1 MKIENI
7 SISNIDIDNGTATL
21 TFDIAEITNSANI
34 DLKIDDGEFTQIL
47 ENQEQGTITYDLTN
61 MPRGIHDLAL
71 KISNEEEEYISEPF
85 LVKFKVNPTIEG
97 LECTYSDSTGKFILK
112 FTILGDELFT
122 YNVNFKLDEN
132 EYQEIMTSQIMG
144 EKTFE
149 SISEMGSHTCVLKI
163 SDGYDEYETDVFTFD
178 ITNQKPILSKV
189 LAKDIS
195 NDGSA
200 NIYYGVKDIENSTLT
215 HYLNIDGTNEAINP
229 TRLNSFYT
237 YKISGLSVGNHT
249 CFISVTDGIDTVTTD
264 EVNIEIFANST
275 DKKEI
280 LRQSKARYDFAYQSL
295 KDIITSVVSDSVFD
309 YDVENE
315 IIQKAQESYN
325 ETYSEFNRIAQQS
338 IDIIGTNK
346 VNLTKEDLTSQ
357 INDVDNALNS
367 LETTMEGVFRDGLLS
382 DSEKILLS
390 DNLNIIAK
398 EKVDVDRDY
407 ETLYNNED
415 LLDPAKSK
423 LQTNYN
429 AFVVAQNSLATLID
443 NIIKKDSIIDNEDK
457 ANIDSAFEAW
467 RNALGN
473 YRNASLEAIDSIA
486 KKKADDSSDIV
497 NERWAEIILDPESGI
512 QSQVGQLYDKV
523 SGTGGIEQRL
533 TTAEQ
538 TITTEGITNLIKDT
552 YYSKEEIDETI
563 EDIRDDIHV
572 AVASVDVQYY
582 LSTSQTSLV
591 GGSWSSVAPTWVNG
605 KYMWS
610 KTVTT
615 LTDGTVSES
624 APTCIAGAKGD
635 SASPNYTWIRYADDA
650 NGNGISNSPDGKDYI
665 GFAYNK
671 TTSTESNTPSDYT
684 WSLIRG
690 EKGTDGKDGIDGKDG
705 TSIEILGT
713 YGSVEELNQAHPNNN
728 NKGDSYI
735 IGQDLYIWDGEE
747 FQNIGQIR
755 GEDGITFY
763 TWVKYSDHAD
773 GTNLYDVPNDNT
785 MYIGIATNQTS
796 ITESTD
802 KTKYTWSKFR
812 GDDGVDGTNGIDGI
826 TYYTWIKYA
835 NDANGNGISN
845 SPDGKDYIGFAYNK
859 TTSTESNTPS
869 DYVWSLIKGKDGTDG
884 TNGING
890 TNGKDGTTYYTWI
903 KYSDSSDGS
912 NMYDTPNDNTMY
924 IGIATNQTN
933 RTESTNKSDYIWSKF
948 RGDDGVD
955 GTDGKDGTEIVS
967 VTEEYYLSTSKT
979 TQTGGSWVTTPPAW
993 QKGKYLWTRTKIV
1006 YANPSSTEYTTPV
1019 CDASWEVSNDVQEQ
1033 IDNNKTEIETMKETV
1048 SIHTTNLNDITSR
1061 VSTTESQITTI
1072 NGSVSNLTNRI
1083 STAEQKITDD
1093 AIISTVSSTI
1103 DSKVNAGVNGI
1114 QGQVDEIKTDIS
1126 TIEQT
1131 TQSIQ
1136 STVASHTGS
1145 ISTLTQRADSFDVTI
1160 AGKAD
1165 SSNII
1170 SKINASTEGITISSS
1185 KVNITGFVTFSDL
1198 STSGFTT
1205 INGGNITSGTIRG
1218 IKIVS
1223 TATDTTRAEME
1234 GDGLRFY
1241 SPSKQAGKISFD
1253 SNGEGTESSAKDR
1266 FLIQSLNNYVLKL
1279 LSTGDMSITSYD
1291 VIYFEA
1297 NRLQTNC
1304 NLDLTGKQLNCGNIY
1319 CSDNITC
1326 TTVTTTS
1333 GITAS
1338 GSLQGASLK
1347 VTGSVT
1353 GGTASLGAI
1362 NGSSLSITG
1371 GSWLGAVNCG
1381 KLEPSS
1387 IACSGTINT
1396 SGSLQGYTCSVA
1408 NNMSVENNAWIKY
1421 LYVNGTQVTS
1431 DETLK
1436 TDIKYVNIDEQTI
1449 SEDSGLMSPN
1459 VNITTSD
1466 MHEFIETL
1474 PMVSY
1479 RLIDDVE
1486 KGKDETYYGFLA
1498 QEILYSKVGSELV
1511 TVPTTEEQELVGDK
1525 LRYSEIKYISFIA
1538 GALQEEIKRRKAL
1551 EEKLDNFIN
1560 NSNNK

>member
-163 SDGYDEYETDVFTFD
+163 SDGYDKYETDVFTFD

-200 NIYYGVKDIENSTLT
+200 NICYGVKDIENSTLT

-650 NGNGISNSPDGKDYI
+650 NGNGISNSP
-665 GFAYNK
+665 
-671 TTSTESNTPSDYT
+671 E
-684 WSLIRG
+684 
-690 EKGTDGKDGIDGKDG
+690 
-705 TSIEILGT
+705 
-713 YGSVEELNQAHPNNN
+713 
-728 NKGDSYI
+728 
-735 IGQDLYIWDGEE
+735 
-747 FQNIGQIR
+747 
-755 GEDGITFY
+755 
-763 TWVKYSDHAD
+763 
-773 GTNLYDVPNDNT
+773 
-785 MYIGIATNQTS
+785 
-796 ITESTD
+796 
-802 KTKYTWSKFR
+802 
-812 GDDGVDGTNGIDGI
+812 
-826 TYYTWIKYA
+826 
-835 NDANGNGISN
+835 
-845 SPDGKDYIGFAYNK
+845 GKDYIGFAYNK

-903 KYSDSSDGS
+903 KYSNSSDGS
-912 NMYDTPNDNTMY
+912 NMYDTPNADTLY
-924 IGIATNQTN
+924 IGIATNQTSI
-933 RTESTNKSDYIWSKF
+933 TESTDKTKYTWSKF

-967 VTEEYYLSTSKT
+967 ITEQYYLSTSNT
-979 TQTGGSWVTTPPAW
+979 TQVNGSWVETPPAW

-1006 YANPSSTEYTTPV
+1006 YANPSSTKYTTPV
-1019 CDASWEVSNDVQEQ
+1019 CDTSWEISNDVQEQ
-1033 IDNNKTEIETMKETV
+1033 IDNNKTEIETMKDTV
-1048 SIHTTNLNDITSR
+1048 AIHTTNLNNITSR
-1061 VSTTESQITTI
+1061 VSTTETQITTI
-1072 NGSVSNLTNRI
+1072 NGNITNMNSRI
-1083 STAEQKITDD
+1083 NTAEQKITDS
-1093 AIISTVSSTI
+1093 AIINTVSSTI
-1103 DSKVNAGVNGI
+1103 DNRVSEGIDGI
-1114 QGQVDEIKTDIS
+1114 QVGERNLLLNSGTEQTITNSTFISYSFANVSYVSSYVAGKEVTATFEAKKTSGTADIHVYFRNSSDVIQPSSAKIGDITTEYKKYSITFTAPTNLSSVNNFSINSTYNVGLTVRNMKLVLGNKATDWTPAPEEIQNQIS
-1126 TIEQT
+1126 SIEQT
-1131 TQSIQ
+1131 ATQIQ
-1136 STVASHTGS
+1136 STVSSHTGN
-1145 ISTLTQRADSFDVTI
+1145 ISTLTQRADSFDITL

-1165 SSNII
+1165 TSNII

-1185 KVNITGFVTFSDL
+1185 KVNITGFVTFSNL
-1198 STSGFTT
+1198 SGAGQTT
-1205 INGGNITSGTIRG
+1205 INGGNITTGTIDASKVTVRNLNASYITSGTIDASDINVININASNITSGYISGNRING
-1218 IKIVS
+1218 GTITGTLFKTYTRTSSGGVEITSDALQIGYTTFHYADSRFKIETNANFSLSSMADIHIMAGLNQNGTVS
-1223 TATDTTRAEME
+1223 GNGKVYIYTDLVVE
-1234 GDGLRFY
+1234 
-1241 SPSKQAGKISFD
+1241 GKITAH
-1253 SNGEGTESSAKDR
+1253 GG
-1266 FLIQSLNNYVLKL
+1266 
-1279 LSTGDMSITSYD
+1279 
-1291 VIYFEA
+1291 
-1297 NRLQTNC
+1297 
-1304 NLDLTGKQLNCGNIY
+1304 
-1319 CSDNITC
+1319 
-1326 TTVTTTS
+1326 VT
-1333 GITAS
+1333 
-1338 GSLQGASLK
+1338 
-1347 VTGSVT
+1347 
-1353 GGTASLGAI
+1353 
-1362 NGSSLSITG
+1362 
-1371 GSWLGAVNCG
+1371 AVFG
-1381 KLEPSS
+1381 
-1387 IACSGTINT
+1387 
-1396 SGSLQGYTCSVA
+1396 
-1408 NNMSVENNAWIKY
+1408 
-1421 LYVNGTQVTS
+1421 
-1431 DETLK
+1431 
-1436 TDIKYVNIDEQTI
+1436 
-1449 SEDSGLMSPN
+1449 
-1459 VNITTSD
+1459 
-1466 MHEFIETL
+1466 
-1474 PMVSY
+1474 
-1479 RLIDDVE
+1479 
-1486 KGKDETYYGFLA
+1486 
-1498 QEILYSKVGSELV
+1498 
-1511 TVPTTEEQELVGDK
+1511 
-1525 LRYSEIKYISFIA
+1525 
-1538 GALQEEIKRRKAL
+1538 
-1551 EEKLDNFIN
+1551 
-1560 NSNNK
+1560 

>member
-785 MYIGIATNQTS
+785 MYIGIATNQT
-796 ITESTD
+796 
-802 KTKYTWSKFR
+802 
-812 GDDGVDGTNGIDGI
+812 
-826 TYYTWIKYA
+826 
-835 NDANGNGISN
+835 
-845 SPDGKDYIGFAYNK
+845 
-859 TTSTESNTPS
+859 
-869 DYVWSLIKGKDGTDG
+869 
-884 TNGING
+884 
-890 TNGKDGTTYYTWI
+890 
-903 KYSDSSDGS
+903 
-912 NMYDTPNDNTMY
+912 
-924 IGIATNQTN
+924 N

-1396 SGSLQGYTCSVA
+1396 SGNLQGYTCSVA

>member
-785 MYIGIATNQTS
+785 MYIGIATNQT
-796 ITESTD
+796 
-802 KTKYTWSKFR
+802 
-812 GDDGVDGTNGIDGI
+812 
-826 TYYTWIKYA
+826 
-835 NDANGNGISN
+835 
-845 SPDGKDYIGFAYNK
+845 
-859 TTSTESNTPS
+859 
-869 DYVWSLIKGKDGTDG
+869 
-884 TNGING
+884 
-890 TNGKDGTTYYTWI
+890 
-903 KYSDSSDGS
+903 
-912 NMYDTPNDNTMY
+912 
-924 IGIATNQTN
+924 N